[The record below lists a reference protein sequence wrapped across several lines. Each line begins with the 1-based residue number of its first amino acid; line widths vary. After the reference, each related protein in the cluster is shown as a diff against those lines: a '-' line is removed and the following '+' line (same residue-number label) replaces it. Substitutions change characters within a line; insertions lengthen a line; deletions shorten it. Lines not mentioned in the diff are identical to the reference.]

1 MITKVL
7 FIDSVHAILE
17 ERLAKLGVI
26 CEHDY
31 TSTKSEIEAKINN
44 YQGVVI
50 RSRFTL
56 DKTFFDAA
64 NQLKFIA
71 RSGAGLENIDV
82 AYAEKKGVK
91 IINSPEGNRDAVGEH
106 AIGMLLM
113 LFNQLKKGD
122 AEVRNGIWDREGNRG
137 LELSGKTVGIIGY
150 GFMGSSL
157 AKKLAGFDCTV
168 LAYDKYK
175 TGFGMENRSPKEE
188 GGSFVKEVNLA
199 RLKAESDIISI
210 HLPLTEE
217 TEYYVDVNFIE
228 SVKKPFYLI
237 NTARG
242 NHVKVADLVQAL
254 KSGKILGA
262 CLDVLEYETKSFETI
277 NKNQLPKNFVY
288 LTQSDKVILSPHV
301 AGWTV
306 ESYIKLSSV
315 LADKIEGAFLI
326 EC

>member
-1 MITKVL
+1 MISKVL
-7 FIDSVHAILE
+7 FIDSVHPILE
-17 ERLAKLGVI
+17 ERLLKLGVV

-31 TSTKSEIEAKINN
+31 SSSKSEIEANISD

-56 DKTFFDAA
+56 DKTFLDAA
-64 NQLKFIA
+64 TNLKFIA

-82 AYAEKKGVK
+82 EYAKQKGVK
-91 IINSPEGNRDAVGEH
+91 VIHSPEGNMDAVGEH
-106 AIGMLLM
+106 TIGTLLM

-122 AEVRNGIWDREGNRG
+122 NEVRKGIWDREGNRG
-137 LELSGKTVGIIGY
+137 LELMGKTVGIIGY
-150 GFMGSSL
+150 GYMGSSL
-157 AKKLAGFDCTV
+157 AKKLSGFGCKV

-175 TGFGMENRSPKEE
+175 KGFGLEVGSWKSEVGCCVQEVSLEE
-188 GGSFVKEVNLA
+188 
-199 RLKAESDIISI
+199 LKAESDIISI

-217 TEYYVDVNFIE
+217 TQYYVDSNFIT

-242 NHVKVADLVQAL
+242 NHVKIADLVQGL

-277 NKNQLPKNFVY
+277 SKDKLPEDFVY
-288 LTQSDKVILSPHV
+288 LTQSNKVVLSPHV

-315 LADKIEGAFLI
+315 LADKIEHAFFSKQ
-326 EC
+326 

>member
-1 MITKVL
+1 MVKKVL
-7 FIDSVHAILE
+7 FIDSVHPVLE
-17 ERLAKLGVI
+17 ERLTKLGII

-31 TSTKSEIEAKINN
+31 QSPKAAIEAKISH

-56 DKTFFDAA
+56 DNTFLDAA
-64 NQLKFIA
+64 THLKFIA

-82 AYAEKKGVK
+82 VYAEKLGIKV
-91 IINSPEGNRDAVGEH
+91 INSPEGNRDAVGEH

-122 AEVRNGIWDREGNRG
+122 AEVRKAIWDREGNRG

-157 AKKLAGFDCTV
+157 AKKLAGFDCKI

-175 TGFGMENRSPKEE
+175 TGFGSAQVQEVSLEE
-188 GGSFVKEVNLA
+188 
-199 RLKAESDIISI
+199 LKAESDIISI
-210 HLPLTEE
+210 HLPLTTE
-217 TEYYVDVNFIE
+217 THYYVNDEFIN
-228 SVKKPFYLI
+228 SYTKPFYLI

-242 NHVKVADLVQAL
+242 NHVKVADLVQTL

-277 NKNQLPKNFVY
+277 NKNQLPEDFVY
-288 LTQSDKVILSPHV
+288 LTQSEKVILSPHV

-306 ESYIKLSSV
+306 ESYVKLSSV
-315 LADKIEGAFLI
+315 LADKIEAEFFS
-326 EC
+326 

>member
-1 MITKVL
+1 MIKKVL
-7 FIDSVHAILE
+7 FIDSVHPILE
-17 ERLAKLGVI
+17 ERLTKLGVV

-31 TSTKSEIEAKINN
+31 KSSKVDVETKISN

-56 DKTFFDAA
+56 DQTFLDAA
-64 NQLKFIA
+64 TNLKFIA

-82 AYAEKKGVK
+82 DYAQQKDVK
-91 IINSPEGNRDAVGEH
+91 VIHSPEGNMGAVGERT
-106 AIGMLLM
+106 IGSLLM

-122 AEVRNGIWDREGNRG
+122 EEVRKGIWDREGNRG
-137 LELSGKTVGIIGY
+137 LELAGKTVGIIGY

-157 AKKLAGFDCTV
+157 AKKLSGFDCKI

-175 TGFGMENRSPKEE
+175 SGFEAGSLKSGVGSLVNEVTLETLKE
-188 GGSFVKEVNLA
+188 
-199 RLKAESDIISI
+199 KADIISI
-210 HLPLTEE
+210 HLPLTAE
-217 TEYYVDVNFIE
+217 TQYYVDDSFIS

-242 NHVKVADLVQAL
+242 NHVKTTDLVKGL

-262 CLDVLEYETKSFETI
+262 CLDVLEYETKSFEVTD
-277 NKNQLPKNFVY
+277 KDQLPEAFVY
-288 LTQSDKVILSPHV
+288 LTQSNKVVLSPHV

-315 LADKIEGAFLI
+315 LADKIEQSFFS
-326 EC
+326 

>member
-1 MITKVL
+1 MISNVL
-7 FIDSVHAILE
+7 FIDSVHSILE
-17 ERLAKLGVI
+17 ERLLKLGI
-26 CEHDY
+26 TCEHDY
-31 TSTKSEIEAKINN
+31 SSSKSEIEANISD

-56 DKTFFDAA
+56 DKNFLDAA
-64 NQLKFIA
+64 TSLKFIA

-82 AYAEKKGVK
+82 EYAKQKGVK
-91 IINSPEGNRDAVGEH
+91 VIHSPEGNMDAVGEH
-106 AIGMLLM
+106 TIGTLLM

-122 AEVRNGIWDREGNRG
+122 DEVRKGIWDREGNRG
-137 LELSGKTVGIIGY
+137 LELMGKTVGIIGY
-150 GFMGSSL
+150 GYMGSSL
-157 AKKLAGFDCTV
+157 AKKLSGFGCQV

-175 TGFGMENRSPKEE
+175 KV
-188 GGSFVKEVNLA
+188 GSWKSEAGSCVQEVSLQE
-199 RLKAESDIISI
+199 LKAEADIISI

-217 TEYYVDVNFIE
+217 TQYYVDSNFIT

-242 NHVKVADLVQAL
+242 NHVKIADLVQAL

-277 NKNQLPKNFVY
+277 SKDKLPEDFVY
-288 LTQSDKVILSPHV
+288 LTQSNKVVLSPHV

-315 LADKIEGAFLI
+315 LADKIEHAFFSKQ
-326 EC
+326 

>member
-1 MITKVL
+1 VIKKVL
-7 FIDSVHAILE
+7 FIDSVHPILE
-17 ERLAKLGVI
+17 QRLTKLGVV

-71 RSGAGLENIDV
+71 RSGAGIENIEV
-82 AYAEKKGVK
+82 AYAEKLGVK
-91 IINSPEGNRDAVGEH
+91 IINSPEGNMDAVGEH

-122 AEVRNGIWDREGNRG
+122 AEVRKSVWDREGNRG
-137 LELSGKTVGIIGY
+137 LELMGKTVGIIGY
-150 GFMGSSL
+150 GFMGSSF
-157 AKKLAGFDCTV
+157 AKKLTGFDCTV

-175 TGFGMENRSPKEE
+175 VRRPKSEDRS
-188 GGSFVKEVNLA
+188 SIKEVSLEQ
-199 RLKAESDIISI
+199 LKAESDIISI

-217 TEYYVDVNFIE
+217 TQYYVDANFIN
-228 SVKKPFYLI
+228 SCKKPFYLI

-242 NHVKVADLVQAL
+242 NHVKVADLVQGL

-277 NKNQLPKNFVY
+277 NKNQLPEDFVY
-288 LTQSDKVILSPHV
+288 LTQSNKVILSPHV
-301 AGWTV
+301 AGWTI
-306 ESYIKLSSV
+306 ESYVKLSSV
-315 LADKIEGAFLI
+315 LADKIESEFFK
-326 EC
+326 

>member
-1 MITKVL
+1 ML

-17 ERLAKLGVI
+17 ERLTKLGVI

-31 TSTKSEIEAKINN
+31 TSNKQEIEAKINN

-56 DKTFFDAA
+56 DTTFFNAA
-64 NQLKFIA
+64 NNLKFVA

-82 AYAEKKGVK
+82 AYAEKVGVK
-91 IINSPEGNRDAVGEH
+91 IIHSPEGNMDAVGEH
-106 AIGMLLM
+106 SIGALLM

-122 AEVRNGIWDREGNRG
+122 AEVRKGIWDREGNRG

-157 AKKLAGFDCTV
+157 AKKLMGFDVTI

-175 TGFGMENRSPKEE
+175 VGSLKTEDRSW
-188 GGSFVKEVNLA
+188 VTEVTLEQ
-199 RLKAESDIISI
+199 LKAESDIISI

-217 TEYYVDVNFIE
+217 TNYYIDTHFIN
-228 SVKKPFYLI
+228 SCAKPFYLI

-242 NHVKVADLVQAL
+242 NHVKTADLVQAL

-262 CLDVLEYETKSFETI
+262 CLDVLECETKSFETI
-277 NKNQLPKNFVY
+277 SAEQLPQDFVY
-288 LTQSDKVILSPHV
+288 LTQSENVILSPHV

-315 LADKIEGAFLI
+315 LADKIEATFFGSR
-326 EC
+326 

>member
-1 MITKVL
+1 MIKKVL
-7 FIDSVHAILE
+7 FIDSVHPILE
-17 ERLAKLGVI
+17 QRLTKLGVV

-56 DKTFFDAA
+56 DKTFLDAA
-64 NQLKFIA
+64 TSLKFIA
-71 RSGAGLENIDV
+71 RSGAGLENIEVDYV
-82 AYAEKKGVK
+82 EKKGVK
-91 IINSPEGNRDAVGEH
+91 IIHSPEGNRDAVGEH

-122 AEVRNGIWDREGNRG
+122 AEVRKAVWDREGNRG
-137 LELSGKTVGIIGY
+137 LELSGKTIGIIGY

-175 TGFGMENRSPKEE
+175 TGFGNENVQEVSLEE
-188 GGSFVKEVNLA
+188 
-199 RLKAESDIISI
+199 LKADSDIISI
-210 HLPLTEE
+210 HLPLTKE
-217 TEYYVDVNFIE
+217 TQYYVDANFIN
-228 SVKKPFYLI
+228 SCKKPFYLI

-242 NHVKVADLVQAL
+242 NHVKIADLVQGL

-277 NKNQLPKNFVY
+277 NKNQLPEDFVY
-288 LTQSDKVILSPHV
+288 LMQSDKVILSPHV

-306 ESYIKLSSV
+306 ESYVKLSSV
-315 LADKIEGAFLI
+315 LADKIEVAFFK
-326 EC
+326 

>member
-1 MITKVL
+1 MISKVL
-7 FIDSVHAILE
+7 FIDSVHPILE
-17 ERLAKLGVI
+17 ERLLKLGVI

-31 TSTKSEIEAKINN
+31 SSSKSDIEAKIGN

-56 DKTFFDAA
+56 DKVFLDAA
-64 NQLKFIA
+64 TNLKFIA

-82 AYAEKKGVK
+82 EYAKQKGVK
-91 IINSPEGNRDAVGEH
+91 VIHSPEGNMDAVGEH
-106 AIGMLLM
+106 TIGTLLM

-122 AEVRNGIWDREGNRG
+122 DEVRKGIWDREGNRG
-137 LELSGKTVGIIGY
+137 LELMGKTVGIIGY
-150 GFMGSSL
+150 GYMGSSL
-157 AKKLAGFDCTV
+157 AKKLSGFGCQV

-175 TGFGMENRSPKEE
+175 KV
-188 GGSFVKEVNLA
+188 GSWKSEAGSCVQEVSLQE
-199 RLKAESDIISI
+199 LKAEADIISI

-217 TEYYVDVNFIE
+217 TQYYVDSNFIA
-228 SVKKPFYLI
+228 SVKKPFYLV

-242 NHVKVADLVQAL
+242 NHVKIADLVQAL

-277 NKNQLPKNFVY
+277 SKDKLPEDFVY
-288 LTQSDKVILSPHV
+288 LTQSNKVVLSPHV

-306 ESYIKLSSV
+306 ESNIKLSSV
-315 LADKIEGAFLI
+315 LADKIEQAFF
-326 EC
+326 

>member
-1 MITKVL
+1 MISKVL
-7 FIDSVHAILE
+7 FIDSVHPILE
-17 ERLAKLGVI
+17 ERLTKRGVV

-31 TSTKSEIEAKINN
+31 KSTKSEIEAKIST

-56 DKTFFDAA
+56 DNMFLNAA
-64 NQLKFIA
+64 KNLKFIA

-82 AYAEKKGVK
+82 TYAEKMGVK
-91 IINSPEGNRDAVGEH
+91 VINSPEGNRDAVGEH

-113 LFNQLKKGD
+113 LFSQLKKGD
-122 AEVRNGIWDREGNRG
+122 DEVRKAIWDREGNRG
-137 LELSGKTVGIIGY
+137 LELAGKTVGIIGY

-157 AKKLAGFDCTV
+157 AKKIVGFDCKILV
-168 LAYDKYK
+168 YDKYK
-175 TGFGMENRSPKEE
+175 TDFGTTQIQ
-188 GGSFVKEVNLA
+188 EVSLEV
-199 RLKAESDIISI
+199 LKNEADIISI
-210 HLPLTEE
+210 HLPLTSE
-217 TEYYVDVNFIE
+217 TQYYVNTDFIN
-228 SVKKPFYLI
+228 SCKKPFYLI

-242 NHVKVADLVQAL
+242 NHVKIADLIQGL

-277 NKNQLPKNFVY
+277 SKNQLPEDFVY
-288 LTQSDKVILSPHV
+288 LTNSDKVILSPHV

-315 LADKIEGAFLI
+315 LADKIEAAFFR
-326 EC
+326 

>member
-1 MITKVL
+1 MIKKVL
-7 FIDSVHAILE
+7 FIDSVHPVLE
-17 ERLAKLGVI
+17 ERLIKLGIV

-31 TSTKSEIEAKINN
+31 QSPKAAIEAKINN

-56 DKTFFDAA
+56 DNIFFDAA
-64 NQLKFIA
+64 TNLKFVA

-82 AYAEKKGVK
+82 AYAKQKGIK
-91 IINSPEGNRDAVGEH
+91 IIHSPEGNMDAVGEH
-106 AIGMLLM
+106 SIGALLM

-122 AEVRNGIWDREGNRG
+122 AEVRKGIWDREGNRG

-150 GFMGSSL
+150 GFMGGSL
-157 AKKLAGFDCTV
+157 AKKLMGFDCTV

-175 TGFGMENRSPKEE
+175 TSFGTPQFQEVSLEE
-188 GGSFVKEVNLA
+188 
-199 RLKAESDIISI
+199 LKAESDIISI

-217 TEYYVDVNFIE
+217 TYYYIDTHFIN
-228 SVKKPFYLI
+228 SCAKPFFLI

-242 NHVKVADLVQAL
+242 NHVKTADLVQAL

-262 CLDVLEYETKSFETI
+262 CLDVLEYETKSFEAI
-277 NKNQLPKNFVY
+277 SAEQLPQDFVY
-288 LTQSDKVILSPHV
+288 LTQSENVILSPHV

-315 LADKIEGAFLI
+315 LADKIEATFFGSR
-326 EC
+326 

>member
-1 MITKVL
+1 LPKHQFHQVITKVL

-31 TSTKSEIEAKINN
+31 TSNKQEIEAKINN

-56 DKTFFDAA
+56 DTTFFDAA
-64 NQLKFIA
+64 TNLKFVA

-82 AYAEKKGVK
+82 TYAEKKGVK
-91 IINSPEGNRDAVGEH
+91 IIHSPEGNMDAVGEH
-106 AIGMLLM
+106 SIGALLM

-122 AEVRNGIWDREGNRG
+122 EEVRKGIWDREGNRG

-157 AKKLAGFDCTV
+157 AKKLMGFDVTI

-175 TGFGMENRSPKEE
+175 TSFSSNYIQEVSLEE
-188 GGSFVKEVNLA
+188 
-199 RLKAESDIISI
+199 LKTKADIISI

-217 TEYYVDVNFIE
+217 TNYYIDTHFIN
-228 SVKKPFYLI
+228 SCAKPFYLI

-242 NHVKVADLVQAL
+242 NHVKTADLVQAL

-277 NKNQLPKNFVY
+277 SAEQLPQDFVY
-288 LTQSDKVILSPHV
+288 LTQSENVILSPHV

-315 LADKIEGAFLI
+315 LADKIEDAFFGSR
-326 EC
+326 

>member
-1 MITKVL
+1 MIKKVL

-31 TSTKSEIEAKINN
+31 ISIKSEIEAKINN

-64 NQLKFIA
+64 SQLKFIA

-91 IINSPEGNRDAVGEH
+91 VINSPEGNMDAVGEH

-122 AEVRNGIWDREGNRG
+122 AEVRKGIWDREGNRG
-137 LELSGKTVGIIGY
+137 LELSGKTIGIIGY

-157 AKKLAGFDCTV
+157 AKKLVGFDCKI

-175 TGFGMENRSPKEE
+175 VRSPKSEVRRWADEVSLEE
-188 GGSFVKEVNLA
+188 
-199 RLKAESDIISI
+199 LKAKADIISI
-210 HLPLTEE
+210 HLPLTVE
-217 TEYYVDVNFIE
+217 TQYYVDADFIN
-228 SVKKPFYLI
+228 SCKKPFYLI

-242 NHVKVADLVQAL
+242 NHVKIADLIQGL

-277 NKNQLPKNFVY
+277 SKNQLPEDFVY

-306 ESYIKLSSV
+306 ESYVKLSSV
-315 LADKIEGAFLI
+315 LGDKIEAEFFI
-326 EC
+326 

>member
-1 MITKVL
+1 MISKVL
-7 FIDSVHAILE
+7 FIDSVHPILE
-17 ERLAKLGVI
+17 ERLTKHGVV

-31 TSTKSEIEAKINN
+31 KSTKSEIEAKITN
-44 YQGVVI
+44 YQGIVI

-56 DKTFFDAA
+56 DKTFLEAA
-64 NQLKFIA
+64 NNLKFIA

-82 AYAEKKGVK
+82 AYSEKLGVK
-91 IINSPEGNRDAVGEH
+91 IIHSPEGNRNAVGEH

-122 AEVRNGIWDREGNRG
+122 AEVRNAIWDREGNRG
-137 LELSGKTVGIIGY
+137 LELAGKKVGIIGY
-150 GFMGSSL
+150 GFMGSAL
-157 AKKLAGFDCTV
+157 AKKLVGFDCKI

-175 TGFGMENRSPKEE
+175 TGFETTQIQ
-188 GGSFVKEVNLA
+188 EVSLEV
-199 RLKAESDIISI
+199 LKNEADIISI
-210 HLPLTEE
+210 HLPLTPE
-217 TEYYVDVNFIE
+217 TQYYVNTVFIN
-228 SVKKPFYLI
+228 SCKKSFYLI

-242 NHVKVADLVQAL
+242 NHVKITDLIQGL

-277 NKNQLPKNFVY
+277 SKNQLPKDFVY
-288 LTQSDKVILSPHV
+288 LTNSDKVILSPHV

-315 LADKIEGAFLI
+315 LADKIDDTFFR
-326 EC
+326 

>member
-1 MITKVL
+1 ML
-7 FIDSVHAILE
+7 FIDSVHPVLE
-17 ERLAKLGVI
+17 ERLTKLGVV

-31 TSTKSEIEAKINN
+31 QSPKAVIEAKISN

-56 DKTFFDAA
+56 DNTFFDAA
-64 NQLKFIA
+64 THLKFVA

-82 AYAEKKGVK
+82 AYAEKLGIKV
-91 IINSPEGNRDAVGEH
+91 INSPEGNRDAVGEH
-106 AIGMLLM
+106 TIGMLLM

-122 AEVRNGIWDREGNRG
+122 AEVRNAIWDREGNRG
-137 LELSGKTVGIIGY
+137 LELAGKTVGIIGY

-157 AKKLAGFDCTV
+157 AKKLVGFDCTV

-175 TGFGMENRSPKEE
+175 VGFGKEDRRWAD
-188 GGSFVKEVNLA
+188 EVSLEE
-199 RLKAESDIISI
+199 LKAKADIISI

-217 TEYYVDVNFIE
+217 TQHYVNTDFIN
-228 SVKKPFYLI
+228 SCKKPFYLI

-242 NHVKVADLVQAL
+242 NHVKTSDLVKAL

-277 NKNQLPKNFVY
+277 SAEQLPADFVY
-288 LTQSDKVILSPHV
+288 LTQSEKIILSPHV

-306 ESYIKLSSV
+306 ESYVKLSSV
-315 LADKIEGAFLI
+315 LGDKIEATFFS
-326 EC
+326 